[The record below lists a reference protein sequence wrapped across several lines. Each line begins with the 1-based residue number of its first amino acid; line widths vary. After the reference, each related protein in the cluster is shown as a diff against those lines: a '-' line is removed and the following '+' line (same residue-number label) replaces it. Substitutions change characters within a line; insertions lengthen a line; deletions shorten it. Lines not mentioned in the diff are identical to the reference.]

1 MKKKKFY
8 KEDIIDAII
17 DKFGSVDEL
26 AKHLGTSRQNIY
38 GKIDRQSRGFM
49 KELKES
55 GLVINEGVQ
64 IGESNMKGNKGEIN
78 IGTNSS
84 SLLSEV
90 EKLKTENE
98 MLKEII
104 KGKDEI
110 IELIKKQNK

>member
-1 MKKKKFY
+1 M
-8 KEDIIDAII
+8 
-17 DKFGSVDEL
+17 
-26 AKHLGTSRQNIY
+26 GTSRQNIY
-38 GKIDRQSRGFM
+38 GKIERQSRGFI

-55 GLVINEGVQ
+55 GLVLNEGVQ

-78 IGTNSS
+78 IGTNNS

-110 IELIKKQNK
+110 IGLLKKQTK